1 MTSVGVGPGAHL
13 VIGIT
18 GTLGAGKGCVVEYL
32 VNKCGF
38 KWLSVRQY
46 LIQQI
51 VAEAKTKT
59 TTMAA
64 AVVVDDKAGFD
75 RDLLRTFANEMRE
88 KHGPTY
94 IVEQVMV
101 VVVMMMMMMMMMMTR
116 TCLSP
121 LEKLID

>member
-1 MTSVGVGPGAHL
+1 MMASIGVGSSAHL

-32 VNKCGF
+32 VKKHGF
-38 KWLSVRQY
+38 KWFSVRQY

-51 VAEAKTKT
+51 AAEAKTKT
-59 TTMAA
+59 KTTI
-64 AVVVDDKAGFD
+64 DDKVGPD

-94 IVEQVMV
+94 IIEQVTII
-101 VVVMMMMMMMMMMTR
+101 VMMMMTMSAC
-116 TCLSP
+116 CLLS
-121 LEKLID
+121 D